1 MEESALVVTN
11 LLSNLIFL
19 FHTLEAEN
27 NEHIYDFKKAR
38 LWERLFPCLITG

>member
-1 MEESALVVTN
+1 MGKSALVVTN

-27 NEHIYDFKKAR
+27 NEHIYDFKKAM